1 MRGTKKDIQQLFF
14 QVAVIDEVLL
24 NMKTHWT
31 NSEPSCWLYLPVYE
45 TTKWP
50 GVIQLEQPAPDTCE
64 ESPTRDF
71 LCFYIKLMN
80 KICA

>member
-14 QVAVIDEVLL
+14 QVAVIYEVLL

-31 NSEPSCWLYLPVYE
+31 NSEPSCWLYLPVSE

-50 GVIQLEQPAPDTCE
+50 GVIQLEQPAPLWYLW
-64 ESPTRDF
+64 RIANKGF
-71 LCFYIKLMN
+71 LVFLHQVDE
-80 KICA
+80 